1 MCGKISCSK
10 KEEVIILL
18 LVVAAIKLRK
28 TADILAILLS
38 FACRIYFSQ
47 STAIAQ
53 ELSSRQ
59 DFV

>member
-1 MCGKISCSK
+1 VRKNIVFE

-38 FACRIYFSQ
+38 SACRIYFSQ

-53 ELSSRQ
+53 ELLSRL